1 MQNVRAIVNNYLK
14 RRLYRK
20 ILKAVDEFAIARV
33 SGTWAE
39 QEAAEDKLHALYVRH
54 PQIMEHYI

>member
-14 RRLYRK
+14 RRLYQK
-20 ILKAVDEFAIARV
+20 ILKAVDALNEARM

-54 PQIMEHYI
+54 PQIVEHYI

>member
-20 ILKAVDEFAIARV
+20 ILKAVDEFARART

-39 QEAAEDKLHALYVRH
+39 REAAHDKLHALYVRH
-54 PQIMEHYI
+54 PQIVEHYI